1 MFSSKICN
9 IKKINKKGEKRR
21 KVEVKKRGKEKKEKE
36 MKSSLCAELAIIKV
50 FFFSILI
57 NNAIF

>member
-9 IKKINKKGEKRR
+9 IKKINKNGEKRR
-21 KVEVKKRGKEKKEKE
+21 KVEVIKRGKEEKEKE
-36 MKSSLCAELAIIKV
+36 MDISLCAELAIIKAV
-50 FFFSILI
+50 FFSILI

>member
-9 IKKINKKGEKRR
+9 IKKINKNDEKRR
-21 KVEVKKRGKEKKEKE
+21 KVEVIKRGKEEKEKE
-36 MKSSLCAELAIIKV
+36 MDISLYAELAIIKAV
-50 FFFSILI
+50 FFSILI